1 MLYISRDKQYF
12 IKDKSTNSVVEFNIY
27 NMITR
32 DYLQTVLVLTN
43 NYNQLWSI
51 FIFFMLYR
59 YWSQASNLNDAS

>member
-1 MLYISRDKQYF
+1 MCFYIFLLIIKIKTIIANIKKNMLYISRDKQYF

-43 NYNQLWSI
+43 NYNQL
-51 FIFFMLYR
+51 
-59 YWSQASNLNDAS
+59 

>member
-43 NYNQLWSI
+43 NYNQL
-51 FIFFMLYR
+51 
-59 YWSQASNLNDAS
+59 